1 MLSAEEREEGKTALS
16 ELARRS
22 QFMKNPRYKA
32 FSLSNTAA
40 SGTGRDGRLAE
51 VNRWVTRTY
60 ALTYIWTL
68 VHTVHVYVCTWIQT
82 HVLYICTYM
91 DTNAC
96 TVHMYIHGYKR
107 MYCTYVH
114 TWIQTHVL
122 YICTYMDTN
131 ACTVHMYI
139 HGFICTVHTYVH
151 TWIHYY

>member
-1 MLSAEEREEGKTALS
+1 
-16 ELARRS
+16 
-22 QFMKNPRYKA
+22 MKNPRYKA
-32 FSLSNTAA
+32 SSLSNTSA
-40 SGTGRDGRLAE
+40 SGAGRDGRLAE

-60 ALTYIWTL
+60 ALTYVWTL

-122 YICTYMDTN
+122 YICTYMDSY
-131 ACTVHMYI
+131 VLYIRMYI
-139 HGFICTVHTYVH
+139 HGYTTTNYCACVEHCVLTPCVVQRCGVDFLHC
-151 TWIHYY
+151 